1 LSILNQMVHSGF
13 ITEEKDVA
21 GMAEQNP
28 ADEFCQAY
36 FDPPAGLA
44 ALALGPPDT
53 VERTG

>member
-1 LSILNQMVHSGF
+1 MVHSGF